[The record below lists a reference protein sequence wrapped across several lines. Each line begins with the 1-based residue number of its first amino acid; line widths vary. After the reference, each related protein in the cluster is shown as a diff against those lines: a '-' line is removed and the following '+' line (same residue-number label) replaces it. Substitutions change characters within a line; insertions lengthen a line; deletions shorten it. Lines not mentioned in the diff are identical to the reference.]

1 MIEVVMDGIV
11 YKYKWRFFPLVW
23 LMIVATLVIFLD
35 VTAVARRQWVA
46 VLLLSAILIF
56 FVVIDWIIIIARSD
70 ICIDDVGVTRK
81 SYGVIWQK
89 IKWTDMRGLSI
100 SFKRMP
106 GDSRLVRSFAFR
118 SKEGAGNFFSRLV
131 IFHEDEKGM
140 GEFLEKMDVCVSKHR
155 IPVVDMTVAA
165 SSIKGDGGN

>member
-1 MIEVVMDGIV
+1 MDGIV
-11 YKYKWRFFPLVW
+11 YKYRWRCFPLIW
-23 LMIVATLVIFLD
+23 LSIVAPFVIFLD
-35 VTAVARRQWVA
+35 VVAAARRQWAA

-56 FVVIDWIIIIARSD
+56 FVVIDWIIVIARSD
-70 ICIDDVGVTRK
+70 ICIDDDGVARR

-89 IKWTDMRGLSI
+89 IKWTDMRRLSI

-106 GDSRLVRSFAFR
+106 GDGRLVRSFTFR
-118 SKEGAGNFFSRLV
+118 SKEGKGNFFSRLV

-140 GEFLEKMDVCVSKHR
+140 GDFLEKMDACVSKHG

-165 SSIKGDGGN
+165 S

>member
-1 MIEVVMDGIV
+1 MIGVVMDGIV

-23 LMIVATLVIFLD
+23 LLIVAPLVIFLD
-35 VTAVARRQWVA
+35 VVAAARRQWAA
-46 VLLLSAILIF
+46 VLLLPAILIF

-70 ICIDDVGVTRK
+70 ICIDDDGVARK

-89 IKWTDMRGLSI
+89 INWTDMRRLSI

-106 GDSRLVRSFAFR
+106 GDGRLVRSFAFL
-118 SKEGAGNFFSRLV
+118 SKEGLGNFFSRLV

-140 GEFLEKMDVCVSKHR
+140 SDS
-155 IPVVDMTVAA
+155 P
-165 SSIKGDGGN
+165 